1 MDSADDELMVRYL
14 EGAATPGEVTA
25 LEARLAGDHQARRE
39 FVRLAH
45 LQALFIDLPRAPA
58 AALQRRSWRWPLVLL
73 GSAAAL
79 VLIGMLW
86 HRQPAGPAGP
96 AITAVSGTVHCLRAG
111 IEVDVRAGD
120 ALHAGDRLSVD
131 AASQLSF
138 SWRDRVA
145 IRLAEQ
151 SEATVGG
158 PSQATITLAQGDI
171 HALTSPIPGLAFTI
185 ATPEGLATDI
195 GTEFTVHRDALGT
208 RVRVDRGQVRFSNA
222 SGQLSI
228 AAGASARIA
237 PGGAPQADPAGTS
250 SSAGGPAA
258 TVPASDDGDGPHLT
272 ASGVVTQVD
281 AKRRSF
287 TLIDAATGASSE
299 YRAYFAGG
307 HTQAML
313 ARIATLSVGDSLTV
327 TYLEREGRRALAIT
341 PMARSAG
348 P

>member
-158 PSQATITLAQGDI
+158 PSRAWPSPSPPLKGWRPTSAQNSRCT
-171 HALTSPIPGLAFTI
+171 AMRWEPGC
-185 ATPEGLATDI
+185 GSI
-195 GTEFTVHRDALGT
+195 G
-208 RVRVDRGQVRFSNA
+208 
-222 SGQLSI
+222 
-228 AAGASARIA
+228 ARCGSRM
-237 PGGAPQADPAGTS
+237 PPA
-250 SSAGGPAA
+250 SSASPPGHPRASPPGEHRRRIPREHRPPLA
-258 TVPASDDGDGPHLT
+258 VPQPPSRPPMMA
-272 ASGVVTQVD
+272 
-281 AKRRSF
+281 
-287 TLIDAATGASSE
+287 
-299 YRAYFAGG
+299 
-307 HTQAML
+307 
-313 ARIATLSVGDSLTV
+313 
-327 TYLEREGRRALAIT
+327 
-341 PMARSAG
+341 MART
-348 P
+348 